1 MEGNEIRRKLIMLD
15 KVKKDQDLEFLD
27 RIVVIRT
34 CELNY
39 SVDNII

>member
-1 MEGNEIRRKLIMLD
+1 MLD
-15 KVKKDQDLEFLD
+15 KMKKDQDLEFLD
-27 RIVVIRT
+27 RIVVIRM

>member
-27 RIVVIRT
+27 RIVVIRM